1 MPFHSINTVFVRGP
15 VMQPIPYGPLPRLA
29 LARISTYAVM
39 VSAQPLAGE
48 RFADWVEKYLT

>member
-1 MPFHSINTVFVRGP
+1 
-15 VMQPIPYGPLPRLA
+15 MQTIPYGPLPRLA